1 MRLHHWL
8 GLLPFLHAALG
19 LAVANRVKPFVLG
32 LPFFMAWIIGGVLLS
47 ALVMAFVYRLDP
59 ANRGSQEEDE

>member
-8 GLLPFLHAALG
+8 GLLPVLHAALG

-47 ALVMAFVYRLDP
+47 AIVMTCVYRLDP
-59 ANRGSQEEDE
+59 ANRAPQGDEQ

>member
-8 GLLPFLHAALG
+8 GLLPVLHAALG

-47 ALVMAFVYRLDP
+47 VIVMACVYRLDP
-59 ANRGSQEEDE
+59 ANRAPQGDEQ